1 MLPVTVLVLTRN
13 EEPNLPH
20 CLRSVV
26 GWATAV
32 FVLDSGSTDR
42 TVELAEAAGATVFYR
57 DFDNYAAQR
66 NYAVQALPIR
76 TEWVLF
82 LDADEYIDQALQQE
96 IGQVMAHPNS
106 HAGYFIAFKFIF
118 MNRWIRRGG
127 YYPTYILRLFKR
139 AAVRQIDRLM
149 DEQITVNGSVGYLQT
164 PFIHHDRK
172 PLLFWYEKHVRY
184 VPYQLADLTK
194 KEQRP
199 PLRWADATSQR
210 ERKRWVKEQVWV
222 RIPPL
227 LRPFLYFAYR
237 YVLLLGFLDGRAGFI
252 YHVSH
257 AFLYQFMIAAVY
269 LDPQKQSPVPVA
281 QPQWTP

>member
-1 MLPVTVLVLTRN
+1 MLPVTVLVLTKN
-13 EEPNLPH
+13 EEPNVLH

-26 GWATAV
+26 GWAAAV

-42 TVELAEAAGATVFYR
+42 TVELAEAAGATVFHR

-66 NYAVQALPIR
+66 NYALQALPIA
-76 TEWVLF
+76 TDWVLF

-96 IGQVMAHPNS
+96 IGHVMTQPAS
-106 HAGYFIAFKFIF
+106 HAGYFMAFKFVF

-139 AAVRQIDRLM
+139 AAVQQIDRLM

-172 PLLFWYEKHVRY
+172 PVLFWYEKHVRY
-184 VPYQLADLTK
+184 VPYQLADLTP
-194 KEQRP
+194 KEQS
-199 PLRWADATSQR
+199 LHWADATNQR
-210 ERKRWVKEQVWV
+210 ARKRWVKEQVWV

-227 LRPFLYFAYR
+227 LRPFLYFVYR

-252 YHVSH
+252 FHVSH

-269 LDPQKQSPVPVA
+269 LDQKKPSPLAVPLPQ
-281 QPQWTP
+281 